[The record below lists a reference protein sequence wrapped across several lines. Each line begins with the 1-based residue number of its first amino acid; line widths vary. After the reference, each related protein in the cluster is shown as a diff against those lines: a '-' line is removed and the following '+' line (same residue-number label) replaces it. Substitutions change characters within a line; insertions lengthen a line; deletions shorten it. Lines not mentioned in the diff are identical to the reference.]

1 MTLLCETQIKQAK
14 PKCKRYMLK
23 DGHGLLLEIEPNGSK
38 HWQFRYYFEK
48 KQKHEQIC
56 LVRYPEMNLKKVR
69 SKCYEIMELI
79 LQGINPKKNDINK
92 PEITFAEFATR

>member
-1 MTLLCETQIKQAK
+1 
-14 PKCKRYMLK
+14 
-23 DGHGLLLEIEPNGSK
+23 
-38 HWQFRYYFEK
+38 
-48 KQKHEQIC
+48 
-56 LVRYPEMNLKKVR
+56 MNLKKVR